1 MSELLASLEQA
12 HSTSQAR
19 PDDTAEAE
27 ASAETEAVASD
38 EFKEAAAAPEEL
50 AAPSKRTD
58 KKRKK
63 GGHTL
68 TATQPRHVD
77 HHTASEK
84 PAATEEPLQ
93 PRVIAAAYGGAP
105 GAQQPTSQE
114 AGLAQGWS
122 EAGLAAVSGLT
133 AAAAA
138 PVSTGDPTPRAGPTI
153 DARHLLFNLSAL
165 QVPHRAQWHP

>member
-19 PDDTAEAE
+19 PEDTAEAE
-27 ASAETEAVASD
+27 ASAESTEAVASG
-38 EFKEAAAAPEEL
+38 EFKEA

-58 KKRKK
+58 KKRKT

-122 EAGLAAVSGLT
+122 EAGLAAVSGPIF
-133 AAAAA
+133 AAAA